1 MQTIAQA
8 QVGDLIYIP
17 GQVTMLLGREHGQP
31 YVILDVGG
39 LVFRADSGEM
49 RRPKTSEVSGT
60 PLLSLWVSERLLCG
74 CNDEYCWREA
84 VRREREATH
93 ALDEHRPL
101 SLPCFAVAEVDRA

>member
-49 RRPKTSEVSGT
+49 RRPKNIG
-60 PLLSLWVSERLLCG
+60 
-74 CNDEYCWREA
+74 
-84 VRREREATH
+84 
-93 ALDEHRPL
+93 AL
-101 SLPCFAVAEVDRA
+101 